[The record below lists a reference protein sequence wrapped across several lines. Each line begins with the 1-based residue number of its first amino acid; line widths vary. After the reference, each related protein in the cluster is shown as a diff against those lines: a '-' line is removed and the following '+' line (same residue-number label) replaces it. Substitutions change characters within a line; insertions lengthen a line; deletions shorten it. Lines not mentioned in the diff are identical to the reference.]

1 MIINK
6 ENVVLGNNFSSS
18 IYPTTHHT
26 TFMNNFKFFA
36 FSTFLIISQLLV
48 AQTPVSTDT
57 LVAPK
62 IEYTGSTRIP
72 KYEIAAITVSGADN
86 YEDFV
91 LIGYSG
97 LAVGDIIAVPGDAI
111 TNSIKRFWKQGL
123 FSDVKIVATKIQDG
137 KIWLNIALKER
148 SRVSQ
153 LNFKGLKKSEI
164 SDLEPKIGIV
174 KGNQISPNISDK
186 AKKIINKYLGEKG
199 FLNASIKVLQRNDNE
214 KPGHVIVDIEVDK
227 KLKTIVHKIFITG
240 NDHLSKEKIRVAMKK
255 TNDGNLLNIFRT
267 RKFVKE
273 EYEKD
278 KIALIDKYNEIGYRD
293 AYIVADSVVKFD
305 KKSVDVY
312 ITVSEGKKYYFR
324 NIKWVGNTIYPYEYL
339 NSVLGIKKGDVY
351 NHKNMMGKLVT
362 DDNAV
367 SKLYSDRGYLFFQVD
382 PVEVKID
389 NDSIDLEMRMFE
401 GKPATINEITIK
413 GNTRVYEHV
422 VRRELR
428 TKPGQLY
435 SQSDIM
441 RSLRELAQM
450 GHFNPEKITPDI
462 QPNQE
467 DGTVDIAYNLETK
480 GSDQVELSAGYGGY
494 TGIVGSVGLKFS
506 NFAIQNIFKPETYR
520 IVPQGEGQTL
530 SLNARTNG
538 AQYTSFSISFMEPW
552 LGGKRPNSLST
563 SLSFTRMAGYNS
575 NYASQ
580 NSSSYYNNPYTMG
593 GGYGMGGLGQ
603 TSMYG
608 GYNQSYLQS
617 IDPDKYFQTLGFSIG
632 NGERLTWPD
641 DYFTFYKEFSF
652 QRYMLKNYGNTGY
665 FPMSDGNF
673 NNISIGFTI
682 SRNSIDNPLYT
693 RTGSSFSFG
702 LKLTPPYSAFSSNKF
717 DASNPSNI
725 LNNPQERYKWVE
737 YHKWT
742 FMGKTFTP
750 LSDDSKLVL
759 MSKVQFAYL
768 GNYNANAQSPFEKY
782 DMGGGGMVY
791 YAGFGTEIVS
801 LRGYADGTVTPY
813 QTDKV
818 TGKTSKAGYLYNK
831 FTMELRYPLMLEQ
844 SANVYLLGFLEAG
857 NAYNGITN
865 YNPFNLKRSVGV
877 GARVFLPM
885 LGMIGIDWG
894 YGFDSNYDTSGNQS
908 NKPSGGQFHF
918 VLGQDL

>member
-1 MIINK
+1 
-6 ENVVLGNNFSSS
+6 
-18 IYPTTHHT
+18 
-26 TFMNNFKFFA
+26 MNNYKFLSF
-36 FSTFLIISQLLV
+36 FLFFIIGQLLV
-48 AQTPVSTDT
+48 AQSPVATDT
-57 LVAPK
+57 TSTPQ
-62 IEYTGSTRIP
+62 IEYSSTPQTR
-72 KYEIAAITVSGADN
+72 KYEIAGITVSGAEN

-97 LAVGDIIAVPGDAI
+97 LGVGDIIAVPGEAI

-123 FSDVKIVATKIQDG
+123 FSDIKITATKIQDG
-137 KIWLNIALKER
+137 KIWLNIGLKER
-148 SRVSQ
+148 LRVSKI
-153 LNFKGLKKSEI
+153 NFKGLKKSEI
-164 SDLEPKIGIV
+164 TDLEAKIGII

-186 AKKIINKYLGEKG
+186 AKKIINKYLGDKG
-199 FLNASIKVLQRNDNE
+199 FLNATINVLQRNDTD

-227 KLKTIVHKIFITG
+227 KLKTLVNKIYITD
-240 NDHLSKEKIRVAMKK
+240 NNHLSKEKIRVVMKK
-255 TNDGNLLNIFRT
+255 TNEWHPLNIFRT

-278 KIALIDKYNEIGYRD
+278 KIALIEKYNEIGYRD
-293 AYIVADSVVKFD
+293 AYIVADSVVRFD
-305 KKSVDVY
+305 NKKVNVY
-312 ITVSEGKKYYFR
+312 ITINEGKKYYFR
-324 NIKWVGNTIYPYEYL
+324 NIKWVGNTIYPYEFL
-339 NSVLGIKKGDVY
+339 NTVLGIKKGDVY
-351 NHKNMMGKLVT
+351 NHKNMMAKLVT

-382 PVEVKID
+382 PVEVKIE

-401 GKPATINEITIK
+401 GKPATINEIAIN

-462 QPNQE
+462 KPNQE
-467 DGTVDIAYNLETK
+467 DGTVDIDYNLQTK

-530 SLNARTNG
+530 SLNARTSG
-538 AQYTSFSISFMEPW
+538 PQYTSFSLSFLEPW

-563 SLSFTRMAGYNS
+563 SISYSRMGGINS
-575 NYASQ
+575 NYQSQ
-580 NSSSYYNNPYTMG
+580 NTSTAYNPYYSSGGMTG
-593 GGYGMGGLGQ
+593 GGYG
-603 TSMYG
+603 SMNG
-608 GYNQSYLQS
+608 MYNQSYLRS
-617 IDPDKYFQTLGFSIG
+617 VDPDSYFQTLALSVG
-632 NGERLTWPD
+632 NGERLTGPD
-641 DYFTFYKEFSF
+641 DWFTFYKEFTV
-652 QRYMLKNYGNTGY
+652 QRYMLNNYDSGRRF
-665 FPMSDGNF
+665 FPMTNGNF
-673 NNISIGFTI
+673 NSITFGFTL

-693 RTGSSFSFG
+693 RSGSSFSIG
-702 LKLTPPYSAFSSNKF
+702 LKFTPPYSAFNPGKF
-717 DASNPSNI
+717 DDSNTAF
-725 LNNPQERYKWVE
+725 LNNQQERFKWVE

-742 FMGKTFTP
+742 FLAKNFTP
-750 LSDDSKLVL
+750 LSDNSKLVL

-768 GNYNANAQSPFEKY
+768 GNYHKNAQTPFEKY

-791 YAGFGTEIVS
+791 FAGFGTEIVS
-801 LRGYADGTVTPY
+801 MRGYADGSVTPFY
-813 QTDKV
+813 TDPR
-818 TGKTSKAGYLYNK
+818 TGSSSKAGYIYNK

-844 SANVYLLGFLEAG
+844 SATVYFLGFVEAG
-857 NAYNGITN
+857 NAYTGMKN

-894 YGFDSNYDTSGNQS
+894 YGFDQFYDQYGNLS
-908 NKPSGGQFHF
+908 DKPSAGQFHF